1 MRTPC
6 EQSLAKAKFLA
17 ADYSSEKNMNTTDHL
32 SAPANP
38 SESNTVE
45 PFTLIDLLLVIVEN
59 LRLLVIGPVVV
70 GLIVFLITSIWP
82 KTYESTAILKAEQIT
97 ASIIDSAAVL
107 DPIAKSL
114 GYTPAMPLEDAR
126 LKLKEQIQGRFSP
139 KDKLITVTTKAHT
152 PQASQALNLS
162 VLQQVFAQSKP
173 RDSEKARLEKQLE
186 QAKAR
191 EKEASQSAQLM
202 GKKLENT
209 GNPGASEVAQGYAQ
223 MLRVVQESQA
233 TQSSIEQLL
242 NGLDASALVQE
253 ATLPTKHSEPKR
265 GLSTVLAVQAAGF
278 LLLIW
283 VFVRN
288 SIRNSKRNIHS
299 SQKLAVLKSSWLKA
313 TGMSSWISF
322 RNRKTI

>member
-1 MRTPC
+1 MRTTYV
-6 EQSLAKAKFLA
+6 QNLLKVLFLLE
-17 ADYSSEKNMNTTDHL
+17 DYSSEKNMNTTDHL
-32 SAPANP
+32 SAPASP
-38 SESNTVE
+38 SETNSVE
-45 PFTLIDLLLVIVEN
+45 QFTLIDLLLVIVEN
-59 LRLLVIGPVVV
+59 LRLLVIGPVVL

-97 ASIIDSAAVL
+97 ASVIHSAVIL
-107 DPIAKSL
+107 DPIAQRV
-114 GYTPAMPLEDAR
+114 GYTPAMPLDDAR
-126 LKLKEQIQGRFSP
+126 LKLKEQIQARFSP
-139 KDKLITVTTKAHT
+139 KDKLLTVTTKAHT

-173 RDSEKARLEKQLE
+173 RDSEKMRLEKQLE

-191 EKEASQSAQLM
+191 EKEATLSAQLL
-202 GKKLENT
+202 GKKLEST
-209 GNPGASEVAQGYAQ
+209 GNTGASEVAQGYAQ

-242 NGLDASALVQE
+242 NGLDASVMVQE

-265 GLSTVLAVQAAGF
+265 GLSTLIAVQAAGF

-283 VFVRN
+283 VLVRN

-299 SQKLAVLKSSWLKA
+299 SQKLAVLKSSWREA
-313 TGMSSWISF
+313 TGMSSWTSF